1 MKKRPPSRPTPGP
14 AMARA
19 GLARAH
25 GIAKETLAALP
36 AAPGVYEFYGDG
48 ELPLYIGKSIDIR
61 ARVLSHLREP
71 LEAGMM
77 RQTRR
82 VEWSRTAGEIGAL
95 LLESRLIKAR
105 QPLFTQRLRSSREL
119 CSWRCSLEA
128 PQQPPAL
135 VFSRDVDFATADDL
149 YGLFV
154 SAAAAR
160 RFLVALAEEHRLC
173 LAALG
178 LEAPSRRGCFGL
190 QLGRCLGVCAGG
202 EDSALH
208 ALRLRAALQDSQV
221 HRWPFADAVGLVEGD
236 GPWSQTHVVRKWC
249 YERTID
255 DSAPPGR
262 SLESTAA
269 DFDVDAY
276 RILVKPLLAGTC
288 ELVVLS

>member
-1 MKKRPPSRPTPGP
+1 GP
-14 AMARA
+14 ASPRPGAPY
-19 GLARAH
+19 AH
-25 GIAKETLAALP
+25 GIAKETLDALP

-71 LEAGMM
+71 LEVGMM

-105 QPLFTQRLRSSREL
+105 QPLFNQRLRTSREL
-119 CSWRCSLEA
+119 CSWRCSLEV
-128 PQQPPAL
+128 PKQLPAL
-135 VFSRDVDFATADDL
+135 VFSRDVDFAIADDL

-173 LAALG
+173 LTALG

-202 EDSALH
+202 EDKASH
-208 ALRLRAALQDSQV
+208 ALRLLAALRHSQV
-221 HRWPFADAVGLVEGD
+221 RRWPFPDAVGIVERD

-249 YERTID
+249 YERTLD
-255 DSAPPGR
+255 DSAPAGR
-262 SLESTAA
+262 SLESAATA
-269 DFDVDAY
+269 FDVDAY

-288 ELVVLS
+288 ELVVLP

>member
-1 MKKRPPSRPTPGP
+1 
-14 AMARA
+14 MARA
-19 GLARAH
+19 GLPRAH
-25 GIAKETLAALP
+25 GIAKDTLDALP
-36 AAPGVYEFYGDG
+36 AAPGVYEFHGDG
-48 ELPLYIGKSIDIR
+48 ELPLYIGKSVDIR

-105 QPLFTQRLRSSREL
+105 QPLFNQRLRSSRDL
-119 CSWRCSLEA
+119 CSWRWSA
-128 PQQPPAL
+128 QVPQRQPTL
-135 VFSRDVDFATADDL
+135 VFSRDVDFAVADDL

-160 RFLVALAEEHRLC
+160 RFLVTLAEEHRLC
-173 LAALG
+173 LAALS
-178 LEAPSRRGCFGL
+178 LEAPSRRGCFGR

-202 EDSALH
+202 EDKASH
-208 ALRLRAALQDSQV
+208 AFRLLAALQHSQV
-221 HRWPFADAVGLVEGD
+221 RRWPFAEAVGIVERD
-236 GPWSQTHVVRKWC
+236 GRWSQTHVVRKWC

-255 DSAPPGR
+255 DSAP
-262 SLESTAA
+262 TARGVECA
-269 DFDVDAY
+269 AANFDLDAY

-288 ELVVLS
+288 ELVALP